1 MKYNYPIWR
10 PLLILA
16 LVAMCGGAFA
26 QSTYDYNAEP
36 NRFWINLNAGV
47 GGTNSFDEST
57 VPFAY
62 GGIHDME
69 QIGVT
74 DEWKRCHLQFLGTRN
89 KTKYFD
95 VDGSNSAYS
104 AKLEFLYSCLNPSI
118 KRWHFWS
125 GVSTNNI
132 FELKQLED
140 LQNAA
145 VTISLFHELS
155 AEERVEC
162 DFAYDK
168 ANATHPWLTAFF
180 NLSLPLYTVGVRPGY
195 AYVVDPLN
203 NIFDMLLG
211 ANVPMF
217 KFFPGCTTDIAVSPT
232 PGTTLPQARKG
243 LIATTTP
250 SIPSNYPLCS
260 KFNKEDYEKE
270 LYFYSVMPVGSCFHL
285 L

>member
-1 MKYNYPIWR
+1 MLMKINYLCRR

-16 LVAMCGGAFA
+16 LVALCGGAFA

-36 NRFWINLNAGV
+36 NRFWIDLNAGV
-47 GGTNSFDEST
+47 GGTRSFDEST

-69 QIGVT
+69 QVGVT
-74 DEWKRCHLQFLGTRN
+74 DEWKRCHLQFTGTRY
-89 KTKYFD
+89 KTKYLD
-95 VDGSNSAYS
+95 LDGSNSAYS
-104 AKLEFLYSCLNPSI
+104 TKLEFLYSCLNPSV
-118 KRWHFWS
+118 KRWHFWT

-132 FELKQLED
+132 FEMKQLED

-145 VTISLFHELS
+145 VTFSLFHELS

-180 NLSLPLYTVGVRPGY
+180 HLSLPLYTVGTRPGY

-203 NIFDMLLG
+203 NIFDMLFG
-211 ANVPMF
+211 ANVPVF
-217 KFFPGCTTDIAVSPT
+217 KFLPGCTTDLGFNLNFRNGNRIGLSYT
-232 PGTTLPQARKG
+232 WDYLSTGKKG
-243 LIATTTP
+243 AYRYDNAYHTVKLSFMFKIQ
-250 SIPSNYPLCS
+250 
-260 KFNKEDYEKE
+260 
-270 LYFYSVMPVGSCFHL
+270 
-285 L
+285 